1 MRPLLLFGALF
12 AVLLPSCYSAGEG
25 QAPPLNAV
33 YFPTGLALDGPSQED
48 GHRHFLFVASSD
60 FDLQYRSS
68 ALASY
73 SLTLIGQAVPHPCNS
88 DLDCGKTVGKP
99 LCDTAEVPHSANYVP
114 SYFCVASPG
123 VDPATQGP
131 ADPDPCAGLGQNS
144 AADRLLYPGRCRP
157 VDPQGAQATTDSK
170 NGKNTVLAYS
180 VGIGSFATDIIQRGY
195 PGVADGTGRLFLPVR
210 GDATLH
216 WIDVNA
222 AGEMSCGQESTTDGS
237 CDKRHRAGDNIL
249 DNTQDLRQPSEPFG
263 VDATSDGKY
272 IAVTNQ
278 TDGSISLYMNDWT
291 QTGPTLQHILAGLP
305 QRPVAIAAVPV
316 PAVTAPTG
324 DTPETDGRPAGY
336 EDAFLVAYRNAPQID
351 LLRVHQTDGQSLFSS
366 RYVLNYA
373 GSAGINANSIGS
385 DSRGI
390 VIDDAARTADYAACD
405 AAAKPLS
412 AANTACRLQVHQPS
426 VFVSNRTP
434 SSLLTGALVPNA
446 AYAAGTSELPAFTDT
461 VSLTAGPSRVVLG
474 QVRVPATSTT
484 PGARTDEN
492 GQPYVLEARV
502 FVVCFDSRR
511 IFVYDP
517 VRHNIDTIISTGRG
531 PYAIAIDDTSGLG
544 YVAHFTDSYIGVI
557 ILDQRFHQSY
567 GSMIASIGNPS
578 PPRASK

>member
-33 YFPTGLALDGPSQED
+33 YFPTGLALDGPTGVAKAGET
-48 GHRHFLFVASSD
+48 RNYLFVASSD

-73 SLTLIGQAVPHPCNS
+73 SLTLIKDAVPHPCNS
-88 DLDCGKTVGKP
+88 DLDCAKSVGKP

-114 SYFCVASPG
+114 SYFCVATPG
-123 VDPATQGP
+123 VDPATQGA

-144 AADRLLYPGRCRP
+144 AADRLLYPGRCQPVNPEAARP
-157 VDPQGAQATTDSK
+157 TTDPN
-170 NGKNTVLAYS
+170 NGKNTVLASS
-180 VGIGSFATDIIQRGY
+180 VGIGSFATDIIHRVQ
-195 PGVADGTGRLFLPVR
+195 PSTTDVTGRLFLPVR

-263 VDATSDGKY
+263 VDATSDGRY

-278 TDGSISLYMNDWT
+278 TDGSISLYVNDAEG
-291 QTGPTLQHILAGLP
+291 GPTLRHILAGLP
-305 QRPVAIAAVPV
+305 QRPVAIAAVP
-316 PAVTAPTG
+316 PPDSALISG
-324 DTPETDGRPAGY
+324 TDYQP
-336 EDAFLVAYRNAPQID
+336 AFLVAYRNAPQVD
-351 LLRVHQTDGQSLFSS
+351 LLRVNDTDRVGTNPVPESARF
-366 RYVLNYA
+366 VLNYA

-390 VIDDAARTADYAACD
+390 VIDDAARVADYAACGV
-405 AAAKPLS
+405 ASTPPS
-412 AANTACRLQVHQPS
+412 AADIACRLQVHQPS
-426 VFVSNRTP
+426 VFVANRTP

-557 ILDQRFHQSY
+557 SLDQRFHQSY